1 MSKTL
6 VLFDFDGTLTKHDT
20 FNQFVFFAKGKPKAI
35 TGYFLFSPHIFLYYT
50 KLLSGTTLKQK
61 MTAFYFS
68 GEKEE
73 FLRDAGKRFIAKL
86 ESDKE
91 FKDDLFLKLSEFK
104 KNGDEVCIVSASLDI
119 WIRPFCE
126 KHQLNYLCTEL
137 LFEKGIYTG
146 NFKTPNCNN
155 EEKAVRIKK
164 AYDLSEYS
172 KIIAFGN
179 SSGDKSMFAL
189 ANETHFIK

>member
-1 MSKTL
+1 MSNTL

-20 FNQFVFFAKGKPKAI
+20 FIQFVFFAKGKPKAI

-61 MTAFYFS
+61 MTAFYFN

-73 FLRDAGKRFIAKL
+73 VLRSSGEQFIQKL
-86 ESDKE
+86 ESDGQ
-91 FKDDLFLKLSEFK
+91 FKNDLLQKLNGYK
-104 KNGDEVCIVSASLDI
+104 KNGAEVCVVSASLDI
-119 WIRPFCE
+119 WIKPFCE
-126 KHQLNYLCTEL
+126 KYQVNYLCTEL
-137 LFEKGIYTG
+137 QFENGTYNG

-172 KIIAFGN
+172 TIIAFGN
-179 SSGDKSMFAL
+179 SSGDKAMFAL
-189 ANETHFIK
+189 ADETHFIK